1 MQRDK
6 SARCIRLTSWMDAIA
21 ATFLDTLLSKVW
33 FELTFLIVVSLF
45 AGFLFARFGQP
56 RVLGYIVIGVVIG
69 PSVLNIIRATGT
81 STASPLPETVQML
94 ALLGAIVLLFMI
106 GLECDLR
113 QIYGVRAISIA
124 LGGVVV
130 PWVGG
135 YFLAQ
140 AMGFG
145 PDAVF
150 IGATLVATSVAITA
164 SVTSQL
170 GMIGTPIA
178 YAIVG
183 AAVVDDVLGM
193 IVLGI
198 SNDLVAGASPEYA
211 GIALL
216 VVAAILFIG
225 IGGYIGSR
233 YLTKLVF
240 NVQVSGFRRKLPMS
254 GFVLALAIAFLY
266 SFIAEAIGITA
277 IVGAF
282 VAGTAF
288 SGSPLRDGLRK
299 GTSYL
304 EALFVPL
311 FFVSLGVS
319 VNVRGAADAVVFA
332 LVLTLVAV
340 VTKVV
345 GCGLTARATGM
356 SWWDSLAVGVGM
368 TPRLE
373 IALVIAYYGLSNAII
388 DQKTYSVIVFM
399 GLLTAV
405 FAPALLR
412 NVLKRGGHALVPS

>member
-1 MQRDK
+1 
-6 SARCIRLTSWMDAIA
+6 MDAII
-21 ATFLDTLLSKVW
+21 TSLLDDLLSKVW
-33 FELTFLIVVSLF
+33 FELTFLLVVSLF

-56 RVLGYIVIGVVIG
+56 RVLGYIVVGVVIG
-69 PSVLNIIRATGT
+69 PSMLNIIRSSGT
-81 STASPLPETVQML
+81 SVSPLPESVQML

-113 QIYGVRAISIA
+113 QVYAKRSIA
-124 LGGVVV
+124 IAFGGVVV
-130 PWVGG
+130 PWIGG
-135 YFLAQ
+135 YLLALS
-140 AMGFG
+140 MGFG
-145 PDAVF
+145 SDAIF

-170 GMIGTPIA
+170 GLIGTPIA

-198 SNDLVAGASPEYA
+198 SKDLVPGTGLDYGS
-211 GIALL
+211 IILL
-216 VVAAILFIG
+216 VVGAILFIVVG
-225 IGGYIGSR
+225 AWLGSR

-240 NVQVSGFRRKLPMS
+240 DVQVSGFRRKLPMS

-266 SFIAEAIGITA
+266 AFVAEAIGITA

-299 GTSYL
+299 GTNYL

-311 FFVSLGVS
+311 FFVSLGVA
-319 VNVRGAADAVVFA
+319 VDVRGIADALVFGI
-332 LVLTLVAV
+332 VLTLVAV
-340 VTKVV
+340 ATKIV
-345 GCGLTARATGM
+345 GCGVSAKLTGM

-373 IALVIAYYGLSNAII
+373 IALVIAYYGLSNLII
-388 DQKTYSVIVFM
+388 DEKTYSVVVFM

-412 NVLKRGGHALVPS
+412 SVLKRGGHVLIPS

>member
-1 MQRDK
+1 
-6 SARCIRLTSWMDAIA
+6 MDVVA
-21 ATFLDTLLSKVW
+21 ASLLDTLLSKVW
-33 FELTFLIVVSLF
+33 FELTFLLVVSLF

-69 PSVLNIIRATGT
+69 PSVLDIIRPTGT
-81 STASPLPETVQML
+81 QALSPLPETVQML

-113 QIYGVRAISIA
+113 QIYGARAISIA
-124 LGGVVV
+124 LGGVIV

-140 AMGFG
+140 AMGFSN
-145 PDAVF
+145 DAIF

-170 GMIGTPIA
+170 GIIGTPIA

-198 SNDLVAGASPEYA
+198 SNNLVAGTAPDYA
-211 GIALL
+211 NIALL
-216 VVAAILFIG
+216 ILGAVLFIV
-225 IGGYIGSR
+225 IGGYLGSR

-240 NVQVSGFRRKLPMS
+240 DVQVSGFRRKLPMS

-319 VNVRGAADAVVFA
+319 VDVGGVADALVFG

-340 VTKVV
+340 VTKIA
-345 GCGLTARATGM
+345 GCGLTARASGM

-388 DQKTYSVIVFM
+388 DERTYSVIVFM

-412 NVLKRGGHALVPS
+412 GVLKRGGHSLTPS